1 MLTRKLHAG
10 GRSMERS
17 LRRGNMMCF
26 GDRGAC
32 RLGFGSSRLFVALC
46 SALAFAG
53 FVLAHPGSAAATS
66 PDPKKIAA
74 LMETSNEAVQRV
86 QDVSRRVF
94 RLLVETE
101 TTIKGGTAFLV
112 SGRRIIATNH
122 HVVDKGT
129 AFAIGLVGDKGLV
142 KRIPARV
149 IAIYPQKDL
158 ALLEALDDL
167 PGGPLTLAT
176 DIPGSATDL
185 FAIGFPAAADP
196 QGTLSWTRGDD
207 ETFFLPSVLKGY
219 VSRVLTNRWF
229 SSQLQHQT
237 PIIPGY
243 SGGPLIDNSGS
254 VVAISSSIHKEA
266 NGISYGVLALDLAD
280 FLSACQLPIN
290 VVNASYRPAIRNPT
304 QNTMSEVA
312 RSLASRKKVITDP
325 GDRAMLARAND
336 FLDRGDIFAAR
347 LLFDYLVKNRDIA
360 EAYAGLAKTY
370 DPMFL
375 NNKNVIGVSGDAI
388 KAREFY
394 EKAAQAGSL
403 TLETRLAMDAG
414 RTTGGCD
421 GSVCRLI
428 NEAEGPIVSCEHSD
442 PLVLSNSTVH

>member
-1 MLTRKLHAG
+1 MKRG
-10 GRSMERS
+10 
-17 LRRGNMMCF
+17 LRRGIMMCF
-26 GDRGAC
+26 TDKSGC
-32 RLGFGSSRLFVALC
+32 RLSYDFGRLLSVLLLAAVAAGVQTSAGLAADSR
-46 SALAFAG
+46 
-53 FVLAHPGSAAATS
+53 
-66 PDPKKIAA
+66 KIAE
-74 LMETSNEAVQRV
+74 LLETSNAASKRV
-86 QDVSRRVF
+86 QEISRRVF

-101 TTIKGGTAFLV
+101 NTIKGGTAFLV
-112 SGRRIIATNH
+112 SGRRTIATNH

-129 AFAIGLVGDKGLV
+129 AFAIGLVGEKGVV

-167 PGGPLTLAT
+167 PGDALTLST
-176 DIPGSATDL
+176 DYPGAATDL

-207 ETFFLPSVLKGY
+207 ETFFMPSVLKGY

-266 NGISYGVLALDLAD
+266 NGISYGVLAVDLAD
-280 FLSACQLPIN
+280 FLSACALPIN
-290 VVNASYRPAIRNPT
+290 VVNASYRPAVRNGN
-304 QNTMSEVA
+304 QNAVSEVA
-312 RSLASRKKVITDP
+312 KSMASHKKVVTDP
-325 GDRAMLARAND
+325 GDRSMLARAND
-336 FLDRGDIFAAR
+336 FLERGDIFAAR

-403 TLETRLAMDAG
+403 TLETRLAMDAAKSN
-414 RTTGGCD
+414 TGCD
-421 GSVCRLI
+421 GSICRLV
-428 NEAEGPIVSCEHSD
+428 NDAEGPIVACERTD
-442 PLVLSNSTVH
+442 PLITSNNSLPYR

>member
-1 MLTRKLHAG
+1 
-10 GRSMERS
+10 MERS
-17 LRRGNMMCF
+17 LRRGIMMGF
-26 GDRGAC
+26 ADRGAC
-32 RLGFGSSRLFVALC
+32 RRYVNFGRLWAILC
-46 SALAFAG
+46 V
-53 FVLAHPGSAAATS
+53 VLAMTAWQCTPASAVDS
-66 PDPKKIAA
+66 RRIAE
-74 LMETSNEAVQRV
+74 LLESNNDASKRV
-86 QDVSRRVF
+86 LDVSHRVF

-101 TTIKGGTAFLV
+101 NTIKGGTAFLV

-129 AFAIGLVGDKGLV
+129 AFAIGLVGDRGVV

-158 ALLEALDDL
+158 AILEALDDL
-167 PGGPLTLAT
+167 SGEPLTLST
-176 DIPGSATDL
+176 DYPGAATDL

-207 ETFFLPSVLKGY
+207 ETFFMPSVLKGY

-243 SGGPLIDNSGS
+243 SGGPLIDNAGS

-266 NGISYGVLALDLAD
+266 NGISYGVLAVDLAD
-280 FLSACQLPIN
+280 FLSACTLPIN
-290 VVNASYRPAIRNPT
+290 VVNPGYRPAVRSINP
-304 QNTMSEVA
+304 NAVSEVTKT
-312 RSLASRKKVITDP
+312 LASRKKVVTDP
-325 GDRAMLARAND
+325 GDRSMLTRAND
-336 FLDRGDIFAAR
+336 FLERGDIFAAR

-403 TLETRLAMDAG
+403 MLETRLAIDAKPAS
-414 RTTGGCD
+414 GCD
-421 GSVCRLI
+421 GSVCRLV
-428 NEAEGPIVSCEHSD
+428 NEAEGPIVSCERTN
-442 PLVLSNSTVH
+442 PLLTENRILSR